1 MNIGECLSELLP
13 VPPGTNVS
21 VYLDLVGTSV
31 SVKVNYTCMDN
42 TSLTQLITCDEA
54 SQSWPSVSVQCYTCP
69 LDPPAHTSSWQEWNG
84 LKSDGA
90 NVTYTCMGNTSL
102 TQLITCDG
110 TSNTWQPSLSLDCP
124 PVIASPNFPDNYDTN
139 EEFERLIEVPKGKII
154 YIQFTHFNIELI
166 EHPSDPCHYDWV
178 MIIDGNGTEL
188 LPKSC
193 GVDIPGDVVS
203 LTNKV
208 TVKFSSDQYGTRRSG
223 FRLIYAETGEIII
236 C

>member
-1 MNIGECLSELLP
+1 
-13 VPPGTNVS
+13 
-21 VYLDLVGTSV
+21 
-31 SVKVNYTCMDN
+31 MDN
-42 TSLTQLITCDEA
+42 TS
-54 SQSWPSVSVQCYTCP
+54 P
-69 LDPPAHTSSWQEWNG
+69 
-84 LKSDGA
+84 
-90 NVTYTCMGNTSL
+90 

-110 TSNTWQPSLSLDCP
+110 TSNTWEPSLSLDCP
-124 PVIASPNFPDNYDTN
+124 PVITSPNFPENYGDK
-139 EEFERLIEVPKGKII
+139 ERFERLIEVPKGKII
-154 YIQFTHFNIELI
+154 YIQFTHLNIEW
-166 EHPSDPCHYDWV
+166 HPTCRYDWV

>member
-1 MNIGECLSELLP
+1 MNIGDCSDP
-13 VPPGTNVS
+13 PPDPPGTNVS

-31 SVKVNYTCMDN
+31 SVKVNYTCM
-42 TSLTQLITCDEA
+42 
-54 SQSWPSVSVQCYTCP
+54 
-69 LDPPAHTSSWQEWNG
+69 
-84 LKSDGA
+84 
-90 NVTYTCMGNTSL
+90 GNTSL

-110 TSNTWQPSLSLDCP
+110 TSNTWKPSLSLDCP
-124 PVIASPNFPDNYDTN
+124 PVITSPNFPENYNIN
-139 EEFERLIEVPKGKII
+139 EEFEKLIEVPKGKII
-154 YIQFTHFNIELI
+154 YIQFTHFNIEWY
-166 EHPSDPCHYDWV
+166 PSDPCHYDWV

-208 TVKFSSDQYGTRRSG
+208 TVKFSSDQYGTRSG